1 MRMNFRNTPL
11 FILVFILGYTN
22 KVSAQSTSY
31 LATASAPLSVSFKAT
46 GSTNE
51 SAINL
56 NADLSKA
63 QQRRQLMAYLKG
75 MENADVSYNPA
86 KVKRLYTLANIFT
99 RLRLYPLAMK
109 CFFKTMRPDVD
120 SISTGNIPITASDD
134 SLLAKQESLPG
145 ADSDREVNSKSISN
159 DAITAIFDDG
169 KIAIAY
175 AMIFHVKQP
184 VRGKPKIFQ
193 LANTGHTFITLIKY
207 NSDSTYASISFG
219 FYPKKDNPL
228 SATPIIPS
236 TSSTFKNDSDH
247 AWDEVVG
254 KFISKRRFNKILAL
268 TQQYHN
274 INYHLSKNNCTD
286 FGLKAAALAGLQIW
300 DTKGNWPLGSGNNP
314 GITGQSLLEGKFDNM
329 DTGDQQNLLITNRE

>member
-1 MRMNFRNTPL
+1 MNLRYNFL
-11 FILVFILGYTN
+11 FIRVFIFCYAGTA
-22 KVSAQSTSY
+22 SAQSPVY
-31 LATASAPLSVSFKAT
+31 LASTSAPIKAESKINEA
-46 GSTNE
+46 GINIST
-51 SAINL
+51 
-56 NADLSKA
+56 DLSKA

-75 MENADVSYNPA
+75 MENVNINYNPA
-86 KVKRLYTLANIFT
+86 KVKRLYNLANLFT

-109 CFFKTMRPDVD
+109 CFFKTMQPDID

-134 SLLAKQESLPG
+134 SLLAKQETLLG
-145 ADSDREVNSKSISN
+145 ADTDKEINSKPISN
-159 DAITAIFDDG
+159 EAITATFDDG
-169 KIAIAY
+169 KTAIAY

-184 VRGKPKIFQ
+184 ARGKPKIFK

-207 NSDSTYASISFG
+207 NSDSTYATISFG

-236 TSSTFKNDSDH
+236 TSSTFKDDSEH

-268 TQQYHN
+268 TQQYRN
-274 INYHLSKNNCTD
+274 ISYHLSKNNCTD
-286 FGLKAAALAGLQIW
+286 FGLKAAALAGLQVW

-314 GITGQSLLEGKFDNM
+314 GITGQSLLNGKFDNT
-329 DTGDQQNLLITNRE
+329 DTGDRQHLLITNRN